1 MSYFDHIRCSHC
13 RAQLD
18 PDGLN
23 GRDGLVCPSC
33 GGALNPT
40 DLFGLADAF
49 VEEDEPMLSL
59 DDLVPGR
66 SGPIPERSAE
76 PAPTGGALELMR
88 RMKKG

>member
-18 PDGLN
+18 PESIG
-23 GRDGLVCPSC
+23 GRAGMACPHC

-49 VEEDEPMLSL
+49 VEDEAPDLSL
-59 DDLVPGR
+59 DDLVPGGTPSR
-66 SGPIPERSAE
+66 VPDG
-76 PAPTGGALELMR
+76 PAPAGGALELMR
-88 RMKKG
+88 RMKKN